1 MRGEKMLE
9 LKKTGIALDE
19 KELMKLEEIITDQDE
34 AEALEFL
41 KRAVYNKIAKGQ
53 QGRLR
58 SHLDTRG
65 DPVEGFKN

>member
-1 MRGEKMLE
+1 MLE
-9 LKKTGIALDE
+9 IKKTAIAFDE
-19 KELMKLEEIITDQDE
+19 KELMKLERIIIDQDE

-41 KRAVYNKIAKGQ
+41 KGAVYNKIAKGQ
-53 QGRLR
+53 QGRLK

>member
-1 MRGEKMLE
+1 MLE

>member
-1 MRGEKMLE
+1 MLE
-9 LKKTGIALDE
+9 IKKTGIAFNE

-53 QGRLR
+53 QGRLK
-58 SHLDTRG
+58 SHLDTEG
-65 DPVEGFKN
+65 DPVERFKNR

>member
-1 MRGEKMLE
+1 MLE
-9 LKKTGIALDE
+9 IKKTGIAFDE
-19 KELMKLEEIITDQDE
+19 KELIKLEQIITDQDG

-53 QGRLR
+53 QGRLK

-65 DPVEGFKN
+65 DPVEGFKNR